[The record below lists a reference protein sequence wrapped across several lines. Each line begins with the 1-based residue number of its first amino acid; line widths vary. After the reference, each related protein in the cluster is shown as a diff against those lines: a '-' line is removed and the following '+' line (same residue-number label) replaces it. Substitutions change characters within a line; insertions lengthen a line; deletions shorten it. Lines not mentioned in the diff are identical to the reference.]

1 MVHPYQE
8 PYSHEPSHPSIPSPL
23 QTFELSADEYGNIER
38 LHLSLLRT
46 LRRLHEISIG
56 EPRVV
61 SDLTAPKTIQDLLRA
76 GAPEPPAEPVGTPLF
91 LTTEIILDEE
101 RNPYIVSVD
110 AHSARHWENL
120 IAFDKQYENK
130 LIEAIQDWLE
140 ERPLTIIVDAR
151 IRRCYPTIGTVL
163 QAKGATVIRRNIKE
177 TARRAERAL
186 AQPDEPRTRP
196 CIIEYPFMRGK
207 KRDRNA
213 IAKGA
218 DMVIQPFAHLS
229 DQRILALLSGSM
241 PENVRRAITIELFG
255 SRSSPRIHPGYANR
269 LCKLGDPRRL
279 CHQVRRPPHF
289 ATRIRDSRRNPAG
302 LPLDAHPQ
310 SSRATSHSVHK
321 DARARTRRL
330 PATAHCRLVRRE
342 CFEHDRHRANPGE
355 RPTESRLPGSD
366 QSFTIGWRASA
377 AG

>member
-8 PYSHEPSHPSIPSPL
+8 TYTSEPSHPSTPSPL
-23 QTFELSADEYGNIER
+23 QTFEISANEYENIER
-38 LHLSLLRT
+38 LQLSLLRT

-61 SDLTAPKTIQDLLRA
+61 SDLTAPKAIQDLLRA

-177 TARRAERAL
+177 TARRAEHAL
-186 AQPDEPRTRP
+186 AQPDEPRARP

-207 KRDRNA
+207 KHDRRA

-218 DMVIQPFAHLS
+218 NMIIQPFAHLS

-241 PENVRRAITIELFG
+241 PKSVRDAIAINEESCSDLD
-255 SRSSPRIHPGYANR
+255 R
-269 LCKLGDPRRL
+269 
-279 CHQVRRPPHF
+279 VRVSIPD
-289 ATRIRDSRRNPAG
+289 TRIVSANEEIPEGYVIKCADPLTSQRVFGTVEEIRPAYLSMLTRKVVAQRTIPCTKMHVHGHGDCLLRLIVASYGGNVLSMIGIARIPANGRPSRDFPVQISLSR
-302 LPLDAHPQ
+302 
-310 SSRATSHSVHK
+310 
-321 DARARTRRL
+321 
-330 PATAHCRLVRRE
+330 
-342 CFEHDRHRANPGE
+342 
-355 RPTESRLPGSD
+355 
-366 QSFTIGWRASA
+366 
-377 AG
+377 